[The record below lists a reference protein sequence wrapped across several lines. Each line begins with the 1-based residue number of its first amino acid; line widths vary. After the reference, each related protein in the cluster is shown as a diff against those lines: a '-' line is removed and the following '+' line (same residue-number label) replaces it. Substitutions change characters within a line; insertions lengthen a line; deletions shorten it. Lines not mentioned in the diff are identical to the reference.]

1 MNLTSELNT
10 AEQWFLVI
18 FFILYFIYLGRIF
31 WIARRLETTA
41 RSSILKFIL
50 RTVYFTLM
58 VFALLNPSFGDL
70 KGTIKAKGKDIFL
83 LIDISKSM
91 DATDIQPSRIEKGKF
106 EINKFVNHFV
116 SDRIGLIVFSQDALM
131 LSPLTFDRN
140 AINLFVPKIN
150 TTLLP
155 EGGTD
160 FTPALQLA
168 LDKLSKTKYKTQ
180 AKVIVLISDGE
191 NFGADNSYVL
201 SKIRKKGINFFS
213 VGIGTANGITL
224 RQGNNYKKDENGDI
238 VVTKLESI
246 SLQKIASLA
255 GGKYL
260 EINTVSGS
268 FNELILQVEQ
278 IASNVIDESQV
289 DVIANKY
296 FYFLI
301 IALFLLG
308 IDVFFT
314 VRTFQL

>member
-1 MNLTSELNT
+1 MNLTSELDS

-18 FFILYFIYLGRIF
+18 FFILYLIFLGRIF
-31 WIARRLETTA
+31 WIAQRLKTTA

-50 RTVYFTLM
+50 RSIYFSFMLL
-58 VFALLNPSFGDL
+58 ALLNPSFGDL
-70 KGTIKAKGKDIFL
+70 KGTVKAEGKDVFL

-91 DATDIQPSRIEKGKF
+91 DATDIQPSRIEKAKF
-106 EINKFVNHFV
+106 EINRLANNFAN
-116 SDRIGLIVFSQDALM
+116 DRVGLIVFSQDALM

-140 AINLFVPKIN
+140 AISLFIPKIN
-150 TTLLP
+150 TNLLP

-160 FTPALQLA
+160 FSPALQMA
-168 LDKLSKTKYKTQ
+168 FDKLTKTKSKTQ

-191 NFGADNSYVL
+191 NFGND
-201 SKIRKKGINFFS
+201 SKSILAQIRKNGINFFTI
-213 VGIGTANGITL
+213 GIGTSNGITL
-224 RQGNNYKKDENGDI
+224 RQGNNFKKDENGDI
-238 VVTKLESI
+238 VVTKLESTY
-246 SLQKIASLA
+246 LQKMASLA
-255 GGKYL
+255 GGKYS

-268 FNELILQVEQ
+268 FNELITQLEQ
-278 IASNVIDESQV
+278 ITANVTDDLQV

-314 VRTFQL
+314 VSTFQL

>member
-1 MNLTSELNT
+1 MNLTSELDS

-18 FFILYFIYLGRIF
+18 FFILYLIYLGRIF
-31 WIARRLETTA
+31 WIARRLDTTA

-50 RTVYFTLM
+50 RSIYFVLM
-58 VFALLNPSFGDL
+58 LLALLNPSFGDL
-70 KGTIKAKGKDIFL
+70 KGSVKANGKDVFL

-91 DATDIQPSRIEKGKF
+91 DATDIQPSRIEKAKF
-106 EINKFVNHFV
+106 EINRLVNHFV
-116 SDRIGLIVFSQDALM
+116 NDRVGLIVFSQDALM
-131 LSPLTFDRN
+131 LSPLTYDRN
-140 AINLFVPKIN
+140 AISLFIPKIN
-150 TTLLP
+150 TGLLP

-160 FTPALQLA
+160 FSPALEIA
-168 LDKLSKTKYKTQ
+168 FNKLTKTKSKTQ

-191 NFGADNSYVL
+191 NFGTDNKTIL
-201 SKIRKKGINFFS
+201 SKIRKKGINFFA
-213 VGIGTANGITL
+213 VGIGTSNGITL
-224 RQGNNYKKDENGDI
+224 RQGNNFKKDENGDI
-238 VVTKLESI
+238 VVTKLEPAY
-246 SLQKIASLA
+246 LQKMASVT

-268 FNELILQVEQ
+268 FNELIIQLEQ
-278 IASNVIDESQV
+278 ITANVVDDRQV

>member
-1 MNLTSELNT
+1 MNLTSELDS

-18 FFILYFIYLGRIF
+18 FFILYLVYLGRIF

-50 RTVYFTLM
+50 RSIYFALM
-58 VFALLNPSFGDL
+58 LLALLNPSFGDL
-70 KGTIKAKGKDIFL
+70 KGTVRADGKDVFL

-91 DATDIQPSRIEKGKF
+91 DATDIQPSRIEKAKF
-106 EINKFVNHFV
+106 EVNRFVNHFGN
-116 SDRIGLIVFSQDALM
+116 DRIGLIVFSEAALV

-150 TTLLP
+150 TSLLP

-160 FTPALQLA
+160 FSPALELA
-168 LDKLSKTKYKTQ
+168 FDKLIKTKSKTQ

-191 NFGADNSYVL
+191 NFGTDNKAIL
-201 SKIRKKGINFFS
+201 SQIRKKGINFFV
-213 VGIGTANGITL
+213 VGVGTSNGITL
-224 RQGNNYKKDENGDI
+224 RQGDSYKKDENADI
-238 VVTKLESI
+238 VVTKLESK
-246 SLQKIASLA
+246 LLRKMATETR
-255 GGKYL
+255 GKYL

-268 FNELILQVEQ
+268 FNELILKVEQ
-278 IASNVIDESQV
+278 IAANVIDERQV
-289 DVIANKY
+289 DVISNKY

>member
-1 MNLTSELNT
+1 MNLTSELDS

-18 FFILYFIYLGRIF
+18 FFILYLIYLGRIF
-31 WIARRLETTA
+31 WIARRLDTTA

-50 RTVYFTLM
+50 RSIYFALM
-58 VFALLNPSFGDL
+58 LLALLNPSFGDL
-70 KGTIKAKGKDIFL
+70 KGSVKANGKDVFL

-91 DATDIQPSRIEKGKF
+91 DATDIQPSRIEKAKF
-106 EINKFVNHFV
+106 EINRLVNHFV
-116 SDRIGLIVFSQDALM
+116 NDRVGLIVFSRDALI
-131 LSPLTFDRN
+131 LSPLTYDRN

-150 TTLLP
+150 TGLLP
-155 EGGTD
+155 GGGTD
-160 FTPALQLA
+160 FSPALEIA
-168 LDKLSKTKYKTQ
+168 FNKLTKTKSKTQ

-191 NFGADNSYVL
+191 NFGIDNKTIL
-201 SKIRKKGINFFS
+201 SKIRKKGINFFA
-213 VGIGTANGITL
+213 VGVGTSNGITL
-224 RQGNNYKKDENGDI
+224 REGNNFKKDENGDI
-238 VVTKLESI
+238 VVTKLESAH
-246 SLQKIASLA
+246 LQKMASVT

-268 FNELILQVEQ
+268 FNDLIIQFEQ
-278 IASNVIDESQV
+278 ITANVIDDSQV